1 MSADFNTA
9 KVKLVTIIAG
19 SELQERLEADL
30 KEIGIK
36 GFSLMRVDGYGVH
49 GPRRHGL
56 LGSGNVRF
64 ETLVQPDM
72 GAKLMEH
79 LTLRYKGWGL
89 VAFMQEVE
97 TVPHEGVG

>member
-1 MSADFNTA
+1 MSLDFETA

-30 KEIGIK
+30 KELGIR

-64 ETLVQPDM
+64 ETLVRPEM

-79 LTLRYKGWGL
+79 LTKLYKGWGL
-89 VAFMQEVE
+89 VAFMQDVE
-97 TVPHEGVG
+97 AVPHEGMG

>member
-1 MSADFNTA
+1 MSADFTPA
-9 KVKLVTIIAG
+9 KVKLVTVIAG

-30 KEIGIK
+30 KELGIK

-64 ETLVQPDM
+64 ETLVQPEL
-72 GAKLMEH
+72 ATRLMEY
-79 LTLRYKGWGL
+79 LTKHYKGWGL